1 TAYIQIKYQGS
12 ANQFG
17 WLVPV
22 PSVPTLE
29 LGTDE
34 VFDQLSSTT
43 QPTYRLTTTRNY
55 CGGGSSSSSSA
66 LGGCGADSVN
76 TPSFG
81 GASDA
86 GTISDMG
93 SAGEVVTQSSIGPFD
108 YAVLHADSQSEML
121 AWLQAN
127 QYY

>member
-1 TAYIQIKYQGS
+1 MRTILVTTAVLAAVSGHTRRAEACGCFAQPTVAQPVVQAGERILFAADQGMVTAYIQIKYQGS

-55 CGGGSSSSSSA
+55 C
-66 LGGCGADSVN
+66 
-76 TPSFG
+76 
-81 GASDA
+81 
-86 GTISDMG
+86 
-93 SAGEVVTQSSIGPFD
+93 
-108 YAVLHADSQSEML
+108 
-121 AWLQAN
+121 
-127 QYY
+127 